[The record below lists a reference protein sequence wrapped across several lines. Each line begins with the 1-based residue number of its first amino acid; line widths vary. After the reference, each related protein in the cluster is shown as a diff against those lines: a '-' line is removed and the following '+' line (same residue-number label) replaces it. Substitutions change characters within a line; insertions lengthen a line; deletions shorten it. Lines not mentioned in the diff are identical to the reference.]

1 MKFSHSAVP
10 GSAKPKARKALQAAE
25 SAKALTFKECAESYG
40 SALWMGAHGRELRH
54 MPAVNDVPTA
64 YLILR
69 REGLMIKTPK
79 GEVSFWVLGGATV
92 VLATWQFALL
102 VSS

>member
-1 MKFSHSAVP
+1 MLSPNFFS
-10 GSAKPKARKALQAAE
+10 KRL
-25 SAKALTFKECAESYG
+25 
-40 SALWMGAHGRELRH
+40 ALWMGMGGNCGTCLQ
-54 MPAVNDVPTA
+54 VNDVSTA

>member
-1 MKFSHSAVP
+1 MLLPIFLSN
-10 GSAKPKARKALQAAE
+10 R
-25 SAKALTFKECAESYG
+25 
-40 SALWMGAHGRELRH
+40 SALWMGAHGRKLRH
-54 MPAVNDVPTA
+54 MPAVNLSTA

-79 GEVSFWVLGGATV
+79 GQVSFWVLGGATV

>member
-1 MKFSHSAVP
+1 M
-10 GSAKPKARKALQAAE
+10 
-25 SAKALTFKECAESYG
+25 LT
-40 SALWMGAHGRELRH
+40 GASCYCH
-54 MPAVNDVPTA
+54 PTK
-64 YLILR
+64 
-69 REGLMIKTPK
+69 EGLMIKTPK

>member
-1 MKFSHSAVP
+1 MDQPSGWAQH
-10 GSAKPKARKALQAAE
+10 R
-25 SAKALTFKECAESYG
+25 
-40 SALWMGAHGRELRH
+40 RELRH
-54 MPAVNDVPTA
+54 KLAVNDVSMA